1 MKIILTLVFLSTLSG
16 LPAFARST
24 AFSSEPDSVPA
35 QQRYRVKLASDASP
49 NQKQWATVFFY
60 PSKSRSG
67 NEIRLPLGFNQTTVR
82 VSSGDRVLQVDEDY
96 VFVPNANLIRVLDEN
111 ALTSQQPIRITYEGV
126 THTVYKGI
134 RLGYRP

>member
-1 MKIILTLVFLSTLSG
+1 MKIILTLVFLSALSC

-24 AFSSEPDSVPA
+24 AFSIEPDSIPA
-35 QQRYRVKLASDASP
+35 QQRYHVKLASNVSP
-49 NQKQWATVFFY
+49 NQTQWATVSFY

-96 VFVPNANLIRVLDEN
+96 VFIPNANLIRVLDED
-111 ALTSQQPIRITYEGV
+111 ALTSQQPTRVTYEGV
-126 THTVYKGI
+126 PHTVYEGI